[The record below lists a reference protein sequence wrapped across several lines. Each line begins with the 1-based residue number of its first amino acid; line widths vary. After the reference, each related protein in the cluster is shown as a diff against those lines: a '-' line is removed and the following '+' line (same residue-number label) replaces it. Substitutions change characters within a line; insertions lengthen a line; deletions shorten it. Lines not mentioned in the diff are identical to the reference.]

1 MRFELVRNLKGDEI
15 LGKTL
20 FDEYGKVLLP
30 SGAKLNIPYI
40 NRIKQSGFYYIY
52 IEDKELDDIKED
64 KKIHELKQSTIEKL
78 PSIFTSI
85 MQGDVDTIKESFKI
99 VGSLAEYIAE
109 EGDVNTNLY
118 EISKYDNYTYIHC
131 VDTAIM
137 SIFLGRSLNL
147 KKEELTELGISAILH
162 DIGKI
167 KISNGII
174 NKKEPLTEEEFE
186 EIKNHPAYGYEILKE
201 AGVNNK
207 NILRAVAEHHERI
220 DGQGYPNGI
229 SGDKISY
236 YAKIISVCDVFTAL
250 SANRSYRERFN
261 PNEAYEYIISNASI
275 MFESNIVQKFKEN
288 FYIYP
293 LGCCVKLSN
302 GVEGYVVK
310 QNKYFPDR
318 PIVRVKYDHITKEK
332 ITNYEIDLLTTYNT
346 IIESLVY

>member
-20 FDEYGKVLLP
+20 FDGYGKVLLP
-30 SGAKLNIPYI
+30 SGTKLNTPYI

-64 KKIHELKQSTIEKL
+64 KKIDQLKQSTIERL
-78 PSIFTSI
+78 PNVFTNI
-85 MQGDVDTIKESFKI
+85 MQGNKDTVEESFKI
-99 VGSLAEYIAE
+99 VEDLAGYIAT

-137 SIFLGRSLNL
+137 SIFLGRSLDL
-147 KKEELTELGISAILH
+147 KIEDLTELGISAMLH

-167 KISNGII
+167 KISNEII
-174 NKKEPLTEEEFE
+174 NKKEPLTKQEFE
-186 EIKNHPAYGYEILKE
+186 EIKKHPVYGYRMLKE
-201 AGVNNK
+201 AGVDNK
-207 NILRAVAEHHERI
+207 NILSAVVEHHERVN
-220 DGQGYPNGI
+220 GKGYPLGI
-229 SGDKISY
+229 SGDKVSD

-250 SANRSYRERFN
+250 SANRSYRERYN
-261 PNEAYEYIISNASI
+261 PNEAYEYIISNGDI
-275 MFESNIVQKFKEN
+275 MFDTKIVEKFKEN
-288 FYIYP
+288 FFIYP

-302 GVEGYVVK
+302 GIEGYVVK

-318 PIVRVKYDHITKEK
+318 PVIRVNYDHITKEK
-332 ITNYEIDLLTTYNT
+332 INSYEIDLLTTFNT